1 MWIKSYIKYKNPE
14 LIECNLLF
22 KHGKL
27 QEINMEHFNGIT
39 PFQNNSELADN
50 IEILK
55 TYKQDNSNNFCK
67 YFIKKSIDKE
77 VFIMYLEL
85 TKIKHFQLQWQL
97 KKYLIQSK
105 DFKMELLKF
114 IVIGSLGFLIAK
126 IYQDKVEKK
135 QTEIT
140 KIEETKK

>member
-1 MWIKSYIKYKNPE
+1 
-14 LIECNLLF
+14 
-22 KHGKL
+22 
-27 QEINMEHFNGIT
+27 MEHSSGIT
-39 PFQNNSELADN
+39 PFKNNSELSDN

-55 TYKQDNSNNFCK
+55 TYKQDNSNHFCK

-85 TKIKHFQLQWQL
+85 THLQHFKLQWQL

-105 DFKMELLKF
+105 ELKMDVLKY

-126 IYQDKVEKK
+126 VYQEYFEKK
-135 QTEIT
+135 ETENN
-140 KIEETKK
+140 KIEKIEK

>member
-14 LIECNLLF
+14 LTECNLLF
-22 KHGKL
+22 KHGKI
-27 QEINMEHFNGIT
+27 QEINMEHFGGIT

-55 TYKQDNSNNFCK
+55 TYKQDNSNHFCK

-105 DFKMELLKF
+105 DLKMELLKF

>member
-14 LIECNLLF
+14 LTECNLLF
-22 KHGKL
+22 KHGKI
-27 QEINMEHFNGIT
+27 QEINMEHFGGIT

-55 TYKQDNSNNFCK
+55 TYKQDNSNHFCK

-97 KKYLIQSK
+97 KKYLIEHKSENH
-105 DFKMELLKF
+105 FTVIAELIIKRVL
-114 IVIGSLGFLIAK
+114 
-126 IYQDKVEKK
+126 QKVVTK
-135 QTEIT
+135 QYYKNNENS
-140 KIEETKK
+140 